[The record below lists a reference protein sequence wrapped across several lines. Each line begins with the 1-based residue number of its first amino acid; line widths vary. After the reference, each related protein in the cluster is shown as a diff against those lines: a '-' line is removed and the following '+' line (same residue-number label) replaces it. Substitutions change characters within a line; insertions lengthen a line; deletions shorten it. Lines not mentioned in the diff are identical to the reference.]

1 MFDDLEPLLKTLP
14 PSTHRRLLEAI
25 DTCSKKIERPPDWVQ
40 RWLSFTL
47 LADALTQRVQNGE
60 PVFQLKGGAAIEL
73 RLRGEGSRK
82 PRVSKDLDA
91 TYRGELDDIQR
102 EVEEALQGDRQGFS
116 FRLIRM
122 DETAKR
128 MRHFSVHV
136 SYRGK
141 SFSKVK
147 LEISTYEGTP
157 LPPDMISAPDLSPFG
172 FTVSDSF
179 PCIPLRKQ
187 IAQKLHSVTEIPDSG
202 QHNQRFRDL
211 VDIVLLSALEPA
223 SETLREACEETF
235 LLRQK
240 QAWPPAITARTE
252 WLAPLEALAQEIGL
266 EIDDADAIVEHVERY
281 VADIASA
288 RWGSPRSGA
297 SVKEQPAPEA

>member
-1 MFDDLEPLLKTLP
+1 MFGDVEPLLKTLP

-25 DTCSKKIERPPDWVQ
+25 DGCSKQIDRPADWVQ

-47 LADALTQRVQNGE
+47 LADALTRRTRNGE
-60 PVFQLKGGAAIEL
+60 PVFHLKGGAAIEL
-73 RLRGEGSRK
+73 RLRGEGSSK

-91 TYRGELDDIQR
+91 TYRGELNDIQR

-116 FRLIRM
+116 FRLSRM
-122 DETAKR
+122 DETATR

-157 LPPDMISAPDLSPFG
+157 LPPDMVSAPDLSPFG
-172 FTVSDSF
+172 FTVSHSF

-187 IAQKLHSVTEIPDSG
+187 IAQKIHAVTEIPDSG
-202 QHNQRFRDL
+202 QQNQRFRDL

-223 SETLREACEETF
+223 SEPLRETCEETF
-235 LLRQK
+235 LVRKK
-240 QAWPPAITARTE
+240 QIWPPTITARTE
-252 WLAPLEALAQEIGL
+252 WLAPLESLAREIGL
-266 EIDDADAIVEHVERY
+266 EIDDANAIVQHVERY

-288 RWGSPRSGA
+288 
-297 SVKEQPAPEA
+297 